1 MRIALS
7 LCVLLLIVSIADA
20 KGPPA
25 AHHGGQTAHHDGQR
39 QSRPRDTAP
48 VGQGYSGGSD
58 DSDSRDDQSMGSVWQ
73 PTARTVVHTDHHG
86 GYDHHG
92 GHGHSGH
99 SGHSGGGHGHGR

>member
-73 PTARTVVHTDHHG
+73 PTAHRG
-86 GYDHHG
+86 PYR
-92 GHGHSGH
+92 S
-99 SGHSGGGHGHGR
+99 SRRLRSPRWPRS